1 MKSPDLTHL
10 APGLARLDALAAGVR
25 QAGLPVAVTVTGQ
38 PRPLP
43 AVTDLAAFRIIQEA
57 LTNSIRHAGPATAA
71 VGVSYGDDCLLV
83 EITDDG
89 RGAAVRSAKNGDVV
103 LYADGS
109 SREPAGRGRARPAR
123 CSSGHAAGWRHLR
136 DRAPAERGFRVA
148 AQLPAQIAR
157 SSPMIRVVQSPTT
170 RR

>member
-1 MKSPDLTHL
+1 M
-10 APGLARLDALAAGVR
+10 
-25 QAGLPVAVTVTGQ
+25 TVTGQ

-89 RGAAVRSAKNGDVV
+89 RGAAVRSAKNGDVTG
-103 LYADGS
+103 ADGQP
-109 SREPAGRGRARPAR
+109 PAGGGGHGLRGIRERAA
-123 CSSGHAAGWRHLR
+123 AAGGTVEIGP
-136 DRAPAERGFRVA
+136 APAGGFRVA
-148 AQLPAQIAR
+148 ASFPGAHR
-157 SSPMIRVVQSPTT
+157 
-170 RR
+170 